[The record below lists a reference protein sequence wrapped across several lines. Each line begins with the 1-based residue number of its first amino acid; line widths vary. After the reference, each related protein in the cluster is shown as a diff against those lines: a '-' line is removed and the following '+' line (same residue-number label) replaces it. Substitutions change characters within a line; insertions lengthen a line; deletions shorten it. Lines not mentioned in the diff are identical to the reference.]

1 MPCLLNLTKF
11 HVLACRGGRG
21 NVLRPFSQ
29 CVFLLCKFSLDSSVC
44 KPFWSG
50 YFTCFGPKGEPSDRT
65 FRVFRAMA
73 DEGEGLRTSRAEEV
87 GILEQ
92 VKLNFRCKSV
102 WEELSGSV
110 GDLGTFLPIVLALTL
125 VNGLDLGTTLLFTG
139 AYNVATGNKCFV
151 CSSPCLLKAASL
163 TNLITKICG
172 RKDHAYHIIWSRN
185 FLNPKL
191 QTLNSPCTV
200 VRHFVRVVDD

>member
-1 MPCLLNLTKF
+1 MSYLIAPL
-11 HVLACRGGRG
+11 GI
-21 NVLRPFSQ
+21 
-29 CVFLLCKFSLDSSVC
+29 
-44 KPFWSG
+44 
-50 YFTCFGPKGEPSDRT
+50 
-65 FRVFRAMA
+65 FRAMA
-73 DEGEGLRTSRAEEV
+73 DEGGGLRTSRTEEV

-139 AYNVATGNKCFV
+139 AYNVATGNKIFV

-163 TNLITKICG
+163 TNL
-172 RKDHAYHIIWSRN
+172 
-185 FLNPKL
+185 
-191 QTLNSPCTV
+191 
-200 VRHFVRVVDD
+200 FVG